1 MMKLNRI
8 YVYSVI
14 LIVLIIVAC
23 SSKEKITNNQLEP
36 RISSDDNRGFFRIMF
51 YNVENLFDTFDD
63 TLKQDEEFLPKGV
76 KYWSEYRYYQK
87 LNRIYK
93 VIVAVGGWQPPEI
106 VGLCEVENR
115 YVLDGLVKYTPLS
128 KFQYEI
134 VHQESPDWRGI
145 DVALLYLKNKFTLLN
160 YKAIPINFPFDINR
174 KTRDI
179 LYVKG
184 ITKKNDTLHI
194 FVNHWP
200 SRWGGQ
206 LESEQNRVFVASV
219 LRNVVDSIF
228 SINPD
233 ANIIIMGDLNDDP
246 ENTSILKTLNANTSY
261 DNITNNELYNLS
273 YYLKEKKN
281 AGTLKYQGRW
291 NIFDQFIVSGALISP
306 APDNVGAGKSG
317 SPLRSDKQKSI
328 YLTLDDAYVFKADY
342 LLEKDETYIGYK
354 PFRTYSGYK
363 YINGFSDHLPV
374 FIDLR
379 KK

>member
-1 MMKLNRI
+1 MKLNRI

-93 VIVAVGGWQPPEI
+93 VIIAVGGWQPPEI

-145 DVALLYLKNKFTLLN
+145 DVALLYLKDKFTPLN

-261 DNITNNELYNLS
+261 DNITNYELYNLS

-281 AGTLKYQGRW
+281 LGTLKYQGNW
-291 NIFDQFIVSGALISP
+291 NIFDQFIVSGALI
-306 APDNVGAGKSG
+306 GKE
-317 SPLRSDKQKSI
+317 KSI